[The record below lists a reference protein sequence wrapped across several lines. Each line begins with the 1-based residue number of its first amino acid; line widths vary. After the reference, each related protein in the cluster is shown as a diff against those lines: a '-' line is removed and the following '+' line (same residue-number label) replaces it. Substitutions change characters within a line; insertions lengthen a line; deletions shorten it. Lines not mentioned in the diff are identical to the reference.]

1 MELANLI
8 LNTSCCYKV
17 SRIWWMEDIYN
28 QNVIIVCAT
37 ALCPSSWRPP
47 TRPWWRSAW
56 AWSRRSCGGRTPGCA
71 RPRPATCPRTWASR
85 PCWPESPGRRT
96 GRVRAQGFGHC
107 RAPLHL
113 EIVGLVFSQNKNY
126 EGIFVVKSAFA
137 FKIFCEENEKVHW
150 FNIFQSEL
158 NNGSNNRDEN

>member
-96 GRVRAQGFGHC
+96 GRVPALGFGHC
-107 RAPLHL
+107 QAPLHL

-150 FNIFQSEL
+150 FNIF
-158 NNGSNNRDEN
+158 